1 MPIKPQKKM
10 NSYVIREGIK
20 DKESEEE
27 KEEEAQTFLHFSS

>member
-10 NSYVIREGIK
+10 NSCVIREGIK

-27 KEEEAQTFLHFSS
+27 AQTFLHFSS